1 MAMTPPSPPP
11 IRDGALVLI
20 LPAPARPRGQRVS
33 LPSALAVLL
42 PSQPSTPQTPDRR
55 TEAATTPGPHLRHLP
70 RSLLRGATLVPRQLA
85 EPERITGRGPSHR
98 IAPI

>member
-20 LPAPARPRGQRVS
+20 LPAHARPRGRRAS

-42 PSQPSTPQTPDRR
+42 PSQPSTPHSQDRR
-55 TEAATTPGPHLRHLP
+55 TEPATTPVPRLRHLP
-70 RSLLRGATLVPRQLA
+70 RSLLRWSMLVPRQLA
-85 EPERITGRGPSHR
+85 QPERIAGSGPAQR
-98 IAPI
+98 T